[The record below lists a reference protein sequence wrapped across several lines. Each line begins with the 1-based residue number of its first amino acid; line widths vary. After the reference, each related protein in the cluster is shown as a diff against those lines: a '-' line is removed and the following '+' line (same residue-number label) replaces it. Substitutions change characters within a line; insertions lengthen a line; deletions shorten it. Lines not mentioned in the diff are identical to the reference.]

1 MNLLVVCGAYPLA
14 SETFVR
20 AQCVGLA
27 ELGHRVEIL
36 GLSRGNRGFDAV
48 EVGLGLD
55 RTLRRVEIAASPLR
69 RWPKLPFASLPAVL
83 RQPRR
88 AAATLN
94 PRLGWRAAAGQLLE
108 AAVALRRGGAWPR
121 QFDAIHCQF
130 GPSGRFAVLL
140 RRAGIVAGPIST
152 AFYGYDIT
160 REPRLRGGG
169 LYRELFEE
177 AAVLLPNS
185 EHLAARLRDAGA
197 PPGKIEVHRLGIDPA
212 DFPLVDRSGRDPA
225 APWRVLAVGRL
236 VEKKGFGDLL
246 QAIARLRD
254 AEPLLRATIVGDGPL
269 RGDLEAM
276 ARTLGIAERVRF
288 AGWLAPAEVAAAM
301 AEADLLAVP
310 SVTAADGDM
319 EGMPL
324 VVLEAMATGLPVVG
338 TRHSG
343 IPEVVLDGI
352 TGRIVPERDP
362 AALAGAIAS
371 LADPSRRREQGEA
384 GHRRA
389 VAEFDNRRLVA
400 ALAARLARCGH
411 PPDPAAEPPR
421 EG

>member
-1 MNLLVVCGAYPLA
+1 MNLLVVCGGYPLA

-27 ELGHRVEIL
+27 RLGHRVEIL
-36 GLSRGNRGFDAV
+36 SLSPGDRPFDAT
-48 EVGLGLD
+48 ELELGLD
-55 RTLRRVEIAASPLR
+55 RSLRRAEAARSALR
-69 RWPKLPFASLPAVL
+69 RWPALLPAALPAAL

-88 AAATLN
+88 AAATLA

-108 AAVALRRGGAWPR
+108 ASVALRRGGVWPR
-121 QFDAIHCQF
+121 RFDAIHCQF
-130 GPSGRFAVLL
+130 GPSGRFAALL
-140 RRAGIVAGPIST
+140 RRAGIVDGPISA

-160 REPRLRGGG
+160 REPRLRGAG
-169 LYRELFEE
+169 LYRELFED

-197 PPGKIEVHRLGIDPA
+197 PPGKIEVHRLGVDPA
-212 DFPLVDRSGRDPA
+212 QFPRVDRSGRDSA
-225 APWRVLAVGRL
+225 SPWRALAVGRL
-236 VEKKGFGDLL
+236 VEKKGFADLL
-246 QAIARLRD
+246 QALGRLRD
-254 AEPLLRATIVGDGPL
+254 AQPRLRATIVGDGPL

-276 ARTLGIAERVRF
+276 ANSLGIAERVRF
-288 AGWLAPAEVAAAM
+288 AGWLQPAEVAAAM

-310 SVTAADGDM
+310 SVIAADGDM

-343 IPEVVLDGI
+343 IPEVVLDGV

-362 AALAGAIAS
+362 GALAAAIAS
-371 LADPSRRREQGEA
+371 LADPSRRREQGDA
-384 GHRRA
+384 GHRR
-389 VAEFDNRRLVA
+389 VISEFDNEILIA
-400 ALAARLARCGH
+400 SLATRLARCGH
-411 PPDPAAEPPR
+411 DREPPTDPARP
-421 EG
+421 G